1 MLRIFIITIGEWS
14 RGVMEFLK
22 SFFANLTVRRFLILI
37 LICVL
42 LFSIKHMLNLVLFTF
57 LIAYIMNRL
66 QGIISKQVDKVFK
79 VSPKII
85 VILLYV
91 TFISVLTIGI
101 SRYLPDI
108 LLQIRQIYNI
118 ILLWI
123 VSPPSTDGVFGFIIH
138 YIQELN
144 IESYVREGFSYIVKL
159 GSLGTTI
166 VFALVL
172 SLFLLLEKD
181 RIIRFTAK
189 FKTSKISWFYNELE
203 YFGRRFVLS
212 FGKVLEAQLLIAVF
226 NTIFTLLGLW
236 ILGFPY
242 LFALG
247 IMIFL
252 LSLIPVAGFLIS
264 LIPLCIIGYKLGG
277 FMLVIYVLVMIFLLH
292 FIEGYFLNPKLMS
305 SKTNLPVFYT
315 FTILIFSEHYLGVWG
330 LIIGIPI
337 FVFLL
342 DILDVDVNESGKED
356 DSEGGEGGASES
368 ISPDPSTE

>member
-1 MLRIFIITIGEWS
+1 
-14 RGVMEFLK
+14 MEAIK
-22 SFFANLTVRRFLILI
+22 QFFANLTVRRFLILI
-37 LICVL
+37 LICIL
-42 LFSIKHMLNLVLFTF
+42 LFSIKHMLNLILFTF

-66 QGIISKQVDKVFK
+66 QGIISKRLDKLIRIN
-79 VSPKII
+79 PKII
-85 VILLYV
+85 VILLYLA
-91 TFISVLTIGI
+91 FISSLTVGI
-101 SRYLPDI
+101 SKYLPDI
-108 LLQIRQIYNI
+108 LLQIKQIYNI

-123 VSPPSTDGVFGFIIH
+123 VSPPVTEGVFGFVIN
-138 YIQELN
+138 YIQGLN
-144 IESYVREGFSYIVKL
+144 IQSYLMEGFSYVLKL
-159 GSLGTTI
+159 SSLGTTI

-172 SLFLLLEKD
+172 SLFFLLEKD
-181 RIIRFTAK
+181 RIIRFTSK
-189 FKTSKISWFYNELE
+189 FKKSKISWLYNEIE
-203 YFGRRFVLS
+203 YFGKRFVLS
-212 FGKVLEAQLLIAVF
+212 FGKVLEAQLLIAVV
-226 NTIFTLLGLW
+226 NTVLTLIGLW

-277 FMLVIYVLVMIFLLH
+277 FLMIVYVLIMIFVLH

-315 FTILIFSEHYLGVWG
+315 FTILIFSQHYIGVWG

-342 DILDVDVNESGKED
+342 DILDVDVHDKVQSG
-356 DSEGGEGGASES
+356 A
-368 ISPDPSTE
+368 

>member
-1 MLRIFIITIGEWS
+1 
-14 RGVMEFLK
+14 MEAIK
-22 SFFANLTVRRFLILI
+22 QFFANLTVRRFLILI
-37 LICVL
+37 LICIL
-42 LFSIKHMLNLVLFTF
+42 LFSIKHMVNLILFTF

-66 QGIISKQVDKVFK
+66 QGIISKRLDKLIRIN
-79 VSPKII
+79 PKII
-85 VILLYV
+85 VILLYLA
-91 TFISVLTIGI
+91 FISSLTVGI
-101 SRYLPDI
+101 SKYLPDI
-108 LLQIRQIYNI
+108 LLQIKQIYNI

-123 VSPPSTDGVFGFIIH
+123 VSPPVTEGVFGFVIN
-138 YIQELN
+138 YIQGLN
-144 IESYVREGFSYIVKL
+144 IQSYLMEGFSYVLKL
-159 GSLGTTI
+159 SSLGTTI

-172 SLFLLLEKD
+172 SLFFLLEKD
-181 RIIRFTAK
+181 RIIRFTSK
-189 FKTSKISWFYNELE
+189 FKKSKISWLYNEIE
-203 YFGRRFVLS
+203 YFGKRFVLS
-212 FGKVLEAQLLIAVF
+212 FGKVLEAQLLIAVV
-226 NTIFTLLGLW
+226 NTVLTLIGLW

-277 FMLVIYVLVMIFLLH
+277 FLMIVYVLIMIFVLH

-315 FTILIFSEHYLGVWG
+315 FTILIFSQHYIGVWG

-342 DILDVDVNESGKED
+342 DILDVDVHDKVQEQSG
-356 DSEGGEGGASES
+356 A
-368 ISPDPSTE
+368 

>member
-1 MLRIFIITIGEWS
+1 MDAI
-14 RGVMEFLK
+14 K
-22 SFFANLTVRRFLILI
+22 QFFSNLTVRRFLILF
-37 LICVL
+37 LIVIL

-66 QGIISKQVDKVFK
+66 QGIISKRLDKLVRIN
-79 VSPKII
+79 PKII
-85 VILLYV
+85 VLFLYGALI
-91 TFISVLTIGI
+91 TSLTLGI
-101 SRYLPDI
+101 TKYLPDI
-108 LLQIRQIYNI
+108 LHQIKQIYTI
-118 ILLWI
+118 ILQWI
-123 VSPPSTDGVFGFIIH
+123 IAPPTVDGVFGYVLN
-138 YIQELN
+138 YIQGLN
-144 IESYVREGFSYIVKL
+144 IQSYLMEGL
-159 GSLGTTI
+159 GFMLRLSSLGTTI

-181 RIIRFTAK
+181 RIIAFTSK
-189 FKTSKISWFYNELE
+189 FKTSKISWLYNEIE
-203 YFGRRFVLS
+203 YFGSRFVKS
-212 FGKVLEAQLLIAVF
+212 FGKVLEAQLLIAVC
-226 NTIFTLLGLW
+226 NTVFTLIGLW

-277 FMLVIYVLVMIFLLH
+277 FLMVVYVLVMIFVLH

-315 FTILIFSEHYLGVWG
+315 FTILIFSEHYIGVWG

-342 DILDVDVNESGKED
+342 DILDVNVDED
-356 DSEGGEGGASES
+356 ERKLKVEQKDGDSKTPSSENDS
-368 ISPDPSTE
+368 

>member
-1 MLRIFIITIGEWS
+1 
-14 RGVMEFLK
+14 MEFLK

>member
-1 MLRIFIITIGEWS
+1 
-14 RGVMEFLK
+14 MEAIK
-22 SFFANLTVRRFLILI
+22 QFFANLTVRRFLILI
-37 LICVL
+37 LICIL
-42 LFSIKHMLNLVLFTF
+42 LFSIKHMLNLILFTF

-66 QGIISKQVDKVFK
+66 QGIISKRLDKLIRIN
-79 VSPKII
+79 PKII
-85 VILLYV
+85 VILLYLA
-91 TFISVLTIGI
+91 FISSLTVGI
-101 SRYLPDI
+101 SKYLPDI
-108 LLQIRQIYNI
+108 LLQIKQIYNI

-123 VSPPSTDGVFGFIIH
+123 VSPPVTEGVFGFVIN
-138 YIQELN
+138 YIQGLN
-144 IESYVREGFSYIVKL
+144 IQSYLMEGFSYVLKL
-159 GSLGTTI
+159 SSLGTTI

-172 SLFLLLEKD
+172 SLFFLLEKD
-181 RIIRFTAK
+181 RIIRFTSK
-189 FKTSKISWFYNELE
+189 FKKSKISWLYNEIE
-203 YFGRRFVLS
+203 YFGKRFVLS
-212 FGKVLEAQLLIAVF
+212 FGKVLEAQLLIAVV
-226 NTIFTLLGLW
+226 NTVLTLIGLW

-277 FMLVIYVLVMIFLLH
+277 FLMIVYVLIMIFVLH

-315 FTILIFSEHYLGVWG
+315 FTILIFSQHYIGVWG

-342 DILDVDVNESGKED
+342 DILDVDVHDKVQEQSG
-356 DSEGGEGGASES
+356 A
-368 ISPDPSTE
+368 